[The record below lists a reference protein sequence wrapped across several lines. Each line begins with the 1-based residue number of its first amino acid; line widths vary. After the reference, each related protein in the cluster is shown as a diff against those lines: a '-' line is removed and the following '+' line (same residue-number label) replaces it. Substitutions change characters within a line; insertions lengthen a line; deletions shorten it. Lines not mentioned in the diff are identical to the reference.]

1 MGLFAGIS
9 VVQNQFAPLHDA
21 LEVIDVQYFDR
32 YRSNFGQGWTGE
44 LTLLYISPSVWQ
56 GLIRSDAMGSVDA
69 GVQKVI
75 FKGKGNV
82 KLAMSDI
89 LRTMKWGGDTDFAG
103 VSNRFTGNGEM
114 QQVKLNF
121 SYRFGNSQ
129 VKAARQRK
137 SAIEEEKKRAE
148 GGQQGGMGNQ

>member
-1 MGLFAGIS
+1 MTYFM
-9 VVQNQFAPLHDA
+9 QNS
-21 LEVIDVQYFDR
+21 Y
-32 YRSNFGQGWTGE
+32 SFGKGWTGE
-44 LTLLYISPSVWQ
+44 LSLLYISPSVWQ

-89 LRTMKWGGDTDFAG
+89 FRTMKWGGDTDFAG
-103 VSNRFTGNGEM
+103 VVNRFTGNGEM

-137 SAIEEEKKRAE
+137 SAIEEERKRAE
-148 GGQQGGMGNQ
+148 GGGQQGGMGNQ

>member
-1 MGLFAGIS
+1 
-9 VVQNQFAPLHDA
+9 
-21 LEVIDVQYFDR
+21 
-32 YRSNFGQGWTGE
+32 
-44 LTLLYISPSVWQ
+44 
-56 GLIRSDAMGSVDA
+56 MGSVDA

-89 LRTMKWGGDTDFAG
+89 FRTMKWGGDTDFAG
-103 VSNRFTGNGEM
+103 VVNRFTGNGEM

-137 SAIEEEKKRAE
+137 SAIEEERKRADCLLYTSRCV
-148 GGQQGGMGNQ
+148 